1 MTTSHIQAYL
11 EQVASCC
18 RADAHGK
25 FNVGTSGGYITINE
39 PVTSQ
44 MLHAHAANRRPIMVF
59 PLIGDRT
66 RVAVLDFDNHGGSLT
81 WEQMVES
88 VRPIVDSLQA
98 DGLKPMLFRSGGGNG
113 IHVWMIWK
121 TPQAAKQVRAY
132 LSELLYGHGFKSGSG
147 GVVKAEV
154 EIFPKQ
160 NAVEAG
166 GHGSGIALP
175 LARKSVPL
183 DANLTPLD
191 PGTWTCSS
199 EEALFSDP
207 SALGTATSAEAEAT
221 KAVARVVLDGDLEEA
236 GSALK
241 NVPSD
246 DRDLWIKIGHA
257 LKSAFGDD
265 GFLVWADWSSRS
277 AKADEEAQLR
287 KRWKSF
293 KPRGN
298 VSLGT
303 VFYHGQQLGWNGPSH
318 PVVRKFN
325 ARYGIL
331 TRGNRTQIIDKLA
344 QTEGGELLVH
354 MSKAT
359 FLDRYAAYRM
369 PGQGTGRRGP
379 PPTEAQYW
387 LQHELADHYTEV
399 IFDPGRPP
407 GRCGKALNVWKGF
420 AFTPAPGDWTLFHK
434 HLLENI
440 AQGDERA
447 FQWLVNWM
455 AKAVQQPGNPIGTVP
470 ILQGLPGTGKSVVAR
485 HFGALWNP
493 HTIELTHANHVS
505 GHFNAHVFGRR
516 FIFIDEGTYGG
527 DKQSA
532 GVLKTRIT
540 EPFFLLEAKGVDAIR
555 VANRSVYMIA
565 SNNESIVAADIGDRR
580 WMVFRVGDDRKED
593 RAFFA
598 AMEVGTAV
606 EN

>member
-1 MTTSHIQAYL
+1 
-11 EQVASCC
+11 
-18 RADAHGK
+18 
-25 FNVGTSGGYITINE
+25 
-39 PVTSQ
+39 
-44 MLHAHAANRRPIMVF
+44 
-59 PLIGDRT
+59 
-66 RVAVLDFDNHGGSLT
+66 
-81 WEQMVES
+81 
-88 VRPIVDSLQA
+88 
-98 DGLKPMLFRSGGGNG
+98 
-113 IHVWMIWK
+113 
-121 TPQAAKQVRAY
+121 
-132 LSELLYGHGFKSGSG
+132 
-147 GVVKAEV
+147 
-154 EIFPKQ
+154 
-160 NAVEAG
+160 
-166 GHGSGIALP
+166 
-175 LARKSVPL
+175 
-183 DANLTPLD
+183 
-191 PGTWTCSS
+191 
-199 EEALFSDP
+199 
-207 SALGTATSAEAEAT
+207 
-221 KAVARVVLDGDLEEA
+221 
-236 GSALK
+236 
-241 NVPSD
+241 
-246 DRDLWIKIGHA
+246 
-257 LKSAFGDD
+257 
-265 GFLVWADWSSRS
+265 
-277 AKADEEAQLR
+277 
-287 KRWKSF
+287 
-293 KPRGN
+293 
-298 VSLGT
+298 
-303 VFYHGQQLGWNGPSH
+303 
-318 PVVRKFN
+318 
-325 ARYGIL
+325 
-331 TRGNRTQIIDKLA
+331 
-344 QTEGGELLVH
+344 

-420 AFTPAPGDWTLFHK
+420 AFIPAPGDWSLFRK

-493 HTIELTHANHVS
+493 HAIELTHANHVS

-580 WMVFRVGDDRKED
+580 WMVFRVGDGRKED
-593 RAFFA
+593 HAFFA
-598 AMEVGTAV
+598 AMEAQMQSGGYQAMLYDLLHHNCSVGPDPRTVIRTAALFDQVKRNMQPEARYIFEFLDRGQLPDTGRGEANRVSVRQMLHDLRTAV
-606 EN
+606 PGSSYVTEETLGKALRKFLSGTFIKRQTGTYDDYPEPEPHADRGLRQVRSTEYIFAPLTECRARFEQQVGMSIEWSIDSTEWLAPEALF